1 MIIILIIV
9 SGIDPPPGATKN
21 DYHSHSGS
29 FPAPPSGVISDL
41 VSRLAPAPDT
51 LNAGEPKCKY
61 FPYKYLYM
69 HNCRKCV

>member
-9 SGIDPPPGATKN
+9 SGIDPPPGVSEN
-21 DYHSHSGS
+21 DSHSHSGS
-29 FPAPPSGVISDL
+29 FPAGSLGVISSH
-41 VSRLAPAPDT
+41 VSQLASEPDI
-51 LNAGEPKCKY
+51 LHAKDGRCKY

>member
-9 SGIDPPPGATKN
+9 SGIDPPPADTEN
-21 DYHSHSGS
+21 DSHSHSGS
-29 FPAPPSGVISDL
+29 FPARPSGVISSH
-41 VSRLAPAPDT
+41 VSQLASAPDT

>member
-9 SGIDPPPGATKN
+9 SGIDRPSADTEN
-21 DYHSHSGS
+21 DSHSHFGS
-29 FPAPPSGVISDL
+29 FLALPSGVISSH
-41 VSRLAPAPDT
+41 VSQLASAPDT

-69 HNCRKCV
+69 HNCSKCV